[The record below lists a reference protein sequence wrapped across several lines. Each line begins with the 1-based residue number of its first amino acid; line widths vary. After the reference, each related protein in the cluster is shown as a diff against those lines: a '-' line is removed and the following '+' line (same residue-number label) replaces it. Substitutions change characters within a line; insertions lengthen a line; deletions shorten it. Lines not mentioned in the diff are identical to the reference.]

1 MEDKIE
7 IIDNKEENRF
17 ELFVNGK
24 DAGEIDYQIKDS
36 KLIINHT
43 GVNKEHEGKG
53 LARMLVEYAVNYA
66 RENNF
71 KILPICPYV
80 KIVIERNKEYHDL
93 L

>member
-7 IIDNKEENRF
+7 IIDNKENNRF
-17 ELFVNGK
+17 ELFVNDKVG
-24 DAGEIDYQIKDS
+24 GEIDYEIEDS

-43 GVNKEHEGKG
+43 GVRKEHEGKG
-53 LARMLVEYAVNYA
+53 LARKLVDFSVNYA

-71 KILPICPYV
+71 KIVPVCPYV
-80 KIVIERNKEYHDL
+80 KLVIGRNKDYQDL

>member
-7 IIDNKEENRF
+7 IINNKEKNRF
-17 ELFVNGK
+17 ELFANEK
-24 DAGEIDYQIKDS
+24 EAGEIDYQIKDS

-43 GVNKEHEGKG
+43 GVNKEYEGKG
-53 LARMLVEYAVNYA
+53 LAKLLVEYAVNYA

-71 KILPICPYV
+71 KITPICPYV